1 MYSKT
6 LRSQIVI
13 NKFNNYTD
21 MEENVKPSK
30 AVPVLTFFVVI
41 LLVVLAGLTYV
52 YYQQKQAAKENEM
65 QLLAEKDSISNN
77 LLNLMTDYKE
87 LETDNDSLNQKLAR
101 EQQHAKKLYDELQS
115 VKQVSYAK
123 IKEYQKEL
131 GTLRS
136 IMKDM
141 LHDIDSLNAMNKV
154 LIAEN
159 IKVKEEAA
167 TAKQNVKELEQ
178 KTEELNTQVAKGS
191 VIKARGIVAMGISRR
206 GNEVSRAR
214 RVEKIRACFTLN
226 ENAIAKAGNRLVY
239 MRIVGPDDYVLAKS
253 ETDVFDF
260 EGEKIVFSANREVDY
275 QNKDVEMCIFY
286 DNNGELLKGT
296 YKVTL
301 YMDGYMIGYS
311 EFTLK

>member
-1 MYSKT
+1 
-6 LRSQIVI
+6 
-13 NKFNNYTD
+13 
-21 MEENVKPSK
+21 MENSAKSSK
-30 AVPVLTFFVVI
+30 AVPVLTFVVV
-41 LLVVLAGLTYV
+41 LLLIVLAGLTYV
-52 YYQQKQAAKENEM
+52 YYQQKQNALETET
-65 QLLAEKDSISNN
+65 QLLAEKDSISHN

-87 LETDNDSLNQKLAR
+87 LETDNDSLNQKLVR
-101 EQQHAKKLYDELQS
+101 EQQNAKKLYDELQS
-115 VKQVSYAK
+115 TKRISYAK

-141 LHDIDSLNAMNKV
+141 LHDIDSLNAMNKE

-167 TAKQNVKELEQ
+167 TAKQTVKELEQ

-191 VIKARGIVAMGISRR
+191 IVKARDVVAMGVSRK
-206 GNEVSRAR
+206 GNEMTRAR

-226 ENAIAKAGNRLVY
+226 ENSIAKAGNRLVY
-239 MRIVGPDDYVLAKS
+239 MRIVGPDDYVLAKA

-260 EGEKIVFSANREVDY
+260 EGEKVVFSANREVDY
-275 QNKDVEMCIFY
+275 QNKDIEMCIYY

>member
-1 MYSKT
+1 
-6 LRSQIVI
+6 
-13 NKFNNYTD
+13 
-21 MEENVKPSK
+21 MENSAKSSK
-30 AVPVLTFFVVI
+30 AVPVLTFVVV
-41 LLVVLAGLTYV
+41 LLLIVLAGLTYV
-52 YYQQKQAAKENEM
+52 YYQQKQNAKETET
-65 QLLAEKDSISNN
+65 QLLAEKDSISQN

-87 LETDNDSLNQKLAR
+87 LETDNDSLNQKLVR
-101 EQQHAKKLYDELQS
+101 EQQNAKKLYDELQS
-115 VKQVSYAK
+115 TKRISYAK

-141 LHDIDSLNAMNKV
+141 LHDIDSLNAMNKE

-167 TAKQNVKELEQ
+167 TAKQTVKELEQ

-191 VIKARGIVAMGISRR
+191 IVKARDVVAMGVSRK
-206 GNEVSRAR
+206 GNEMTRAR

-226 ENAIAKAGNRLVY
+226 ENTIAKAGIRLVY
-239 MRIVGPDDYVLAKS
+239 MRIVGPDDYVLAKA

-275 QNKDVEMCIFY
+275 QNKDIEMCIYY
-286 DNNGELLKGT
+286 DSNGELLKGT

>member
-1 MYSKT
+1 
-6 LRSQIVI
+6 
-13 NKFNNYTD
+13 
-21 MEENVKPSK
+21 MENSAKSSK
-30 AVPVLTFFVVI
+30 AVPVLTFVVV
-41 LLVVLAGLTYV
+41 LLLIVLAGLTYV
-52 YYQQKQAAKENEM
+52 YYQQKQNAKETET
-65 QLLAEKDSISNN
+65 QLLAEKDSISQN

-87 LETDNDSLNQKLAR
+87 LETDNDSLNQKLVR
-101 EQQHAKKLYDELQS
+101 EQQNAKKLYDELQS
-115 VKQVSYAK
+115 TKRISYAK

-141 LHDIDSLNAMNKV
+141 LHDIDSLNAMNKE

-167 TAKQNVKELEQ
+167 TAKQTVKELEQ

-191 VIKARGIVAMGISRR
+191 VVKAREVVAMGVSRK
-206 GNEVSRAR
+206 GNEMTRAR

-226 ENAIAKAGNRLVY
+226 ENTIAKAGNRLVY
-239 MRIVGPDDYVLAKS
+239 MRIVGPDDYVLAKA

-275 QNKDVEMCIFY
+275 QNKDIEMCIYY

>member
-1 MYSKT
+1 
-6 LRSQIVI
+6 
-13 NKFNNYTD
+13 
-21 MEENVKPSK
+21 MEENVKSSK
-30 AVPVLTFFVVI
+30 AVPVLTFIVVV
-41 LLVVLAGLTYV
+41 LLIVLAGLTYV
-52 YYQQKQAAKENEM
+52 YYQQKQNAKETET
-65 QLLAEKDSISNN
+65 QLLAEKDSISQN

-87 LETDNDSLNQKLAR
+87 METDNDSLNQKLQR
-101 EQQHAKKLYDELQS
+101 EQQNAKKLYNELQS
-115 VKQVSYAK
+115 VKRVSYAK

-141 LHDIDSLNAMNKV
+141 LHDIDSLNALNKE

-159 IKVKEEAA
+159 VKVKEEAA
-167 TAKQNVKELEQ
+167 TAKQTVKELEQ

-191 VIKARGIVAMGISRR
+191 VIKARDVVAMGVSRK
-206 GNEVSRAR
+206 GNEMTRAR

-226 ENAIAKAGNRLVY
+226 ENSIAKAGNRNVY
-239 MRIVGPDDYVLAKS
+239 MRIVGPDDYVLAKA

-260 EGEKIVFSANREVDY
+260 EGQKIVFSASREVDY
-275 QNKDVEMCIFY
+275 QNKDIEMCIYY

-301 YMDGYMIGYS
+301 YMDGFMIGYS

>member
-1 MYSKT
+1 
-6 LRSQIVI
+6 
-13 NKFNNYTD
+13 
-21 MEENVKPSK
+21 
-30 AVPVLTFFVVI
+30 
-41 LLVVLAGLTYV
+41 
-52 YYQQKQAAKENEM
+52 
-65 QLLAEKDSISNN
+65 
-77 LLNLMTDYKE
+77 
-87 LETDNDSLNQKLAR
+87 DSLNQKLVR
-101 EQQHAKKLYDELQS
+101 EQQNAKKLYDELQS
-115 VKQVSYAK
+115 TKRISYAK

-141 LHDIDSLNAMNKV
+141 LHDIDSLNAMNKE

-167 TAKQNVKELEQ
+167 TAKQTVKELEQ

-191 VIKARGIVAMGISRR
+191 VVKARDVVAMGVSRK
-206 GNEVSRAR
+206 GNEMTRAR

-226 ENAIAKAGNRLVY
+226 ENTIAKAGNRLVY
-239 MRIVGPDDYVLAKS
+239 MRIVGPDDYVLAKA

-275 QNKDVEMCIFY
+275 QNKDIEMCIYY

>member
-1 MYSKT
+1 
-6 LRSQIVI
+6 
-13 NKFNNYTD
+13 
-21 MEENVKPSK
+21 MENNVKPSK
-30 AVPVLTFFVVI
+30 AVPVLTFVVVV

-52 YYQQKQAAKENEM
+52 YYQQKQTAKETET
-65 QLLAEKDSISNN
+65 QLLAEKDSISTN

-87 LETDNDSLNQKLAR
+87 METDNDSLNQKLTR

-115 VKQVSYAK
+115 VKRVSYAK

-141 LHDIDSLNAMNKV
+141 LHDIDSLNAMNKE

-167 TAKQNVKELEQ
+167 TAKQNVKDLEQ
-178 KTEELNTQVAKGS
+178 KTEELNSQVAKGS
-191 VIKARGIVAMGISRR
+191 IVKARDIVAMGVSRR
-206 GNEVSRAR
+206 GNEVTRAR

-226 ENAIAKAGNRLVY
+226 ENAIAKAGNRNVY

-275 QNKDVEMCIFY
+275 QNKDVEMCIYY
-286 DNNGELLKGT
+286 DNKGELLKGT

-301 YMDGYMIGYS
+301 YMDGFMIGYS
-311 EFTLK
+311 EFSLK

>member
-1 MYSKT
+1 
-6 LRSQIVI
+6 
-13 NKFNNYTD
+13 
-21 MEENVKPSK
+21 MEENVKSSK
-30 AVPVLTFFVVI
+30 AVPVLTFVVVV
-41 LLVVLAGLTYV
+41 LLVVLAGLMYV
-52 YYQQKQAAKENEM
+52 YYQQKRDAKETETL
-65 QLLAEKDSISNN
+65 LLAEKDSISQN

-87 LETDNDSLNQKLAR
+87 METDNDSLNQKLTR
-101 EQQHAKKLYDELQS
+101 EQQNAKKLYNELQRT
-115 VKQVSYAK
+115 KRVSYAK

-141 LHDIDSLNAMNKV
+141 LHDIDSLNAMNKE

-167 TAKQNVKELEQ
+167 TAKQTVKELEE

-191 VIKARGIVAMGISRR
+191 IVKARDIVAMGVSRR
-206 GNEVSRAR
+206 GNEVTRAR
-214 RVEKIRACFTLN
+214 RVEKIRACFTLS
-226 ENAIAKAGNRLVY
+226 ENTIAKPGNRNVY
-239 MRIVGPDDYVLAKS
+239 MRIVGPDDYVLAKA

-260 EGEKIVFSANREVDY
+260 EGEKIVFSASREVDY
-275 QNKDVEMCIFY
+275 QNKDIEMCVY
-286 DNNGELLKGT
+286 YENNGELLKGV

-301 YMDGYMIGYS
+301 YMDGYMIGYG

>member
-1 MYSKT
+1 MD
-6 LRSQIVI
+6 
-13 NKFNNYTD
+13 NNT
-21 MEENVKPSK
+21 KQSK
-30 AVPVLTFFVVI
+30 AVPVLTFIVVI

-52 YYQQKQAAKENEM
+52 YYQQKQTALENET
-65 QLLAEKDSISNN
+65 QLLAEKDSISQN

-87 LETDNDSLNQKLAR
+87 LETDNDSLNQKLVR
-101 EQQHAKKLYDELQS
+101 EQQNAKKLYDELQS
-115 VKQVSYAK
+115 TKRISYAK

-141 LHDIDSLNAMNKV
+141 LHDIDSLNAMNKE

-167 TAKQNVKELEQ
+167 TAKQTVKELEQ

-191 VIKARGIVAMGISRR
+191 IIKARDIVSMGVSSR
-206 GNEVSRAR
+206 GNEVTRAR

-226 ENAIAKAGNRLVY
+226 ENTIAKAGNRMVY
-239 MRIVGPDDYVLAKS
+239 MRIVGPDDYVLAKA

-286 DNNGELLKGT
+286 DNKGDLLKGV

>member
-1 MYSKT
+1 ME
-6 LRSQIVI
+6 
-13 NKFNNYTD
+13 NNT
-21 MEENVKPSK
+21 KPSK
-30 AVPVLTFFVVI
+30 VVPVLTFIVVV

-52 YYQQKQAAKENEM
+52 YFQQKQNAKETET
-65 QLLAEKDSISNN
+65 QLLAEKDSISQN
-77 LLNLMTDYKE
+77 LLNLMTDYKD
-87 LETDNDSLNQKLAR
+87 LETDNDSLNQKLQR
-101 EQQHAKKLYDELQS
+101 EQKQAKKLYDELQS
-115 VKQVSYAK
+115 VKRVSYAK

-141 LHDIDSLNAMNKV
+141 LHDIDSLNAMNKE

-167 TAKQNVKELEQ
+167 TAKQTVKELEQ

-191 VIKARGIVAMGISRR
+191 IVKARDIVAMGVSRK
-206 GNEVSRAR
+206 GNEVTRAR

-226 ENAIAKAGNRLVY
+226 ENTIAKAGNRSVY
-239 MRIVGPDDYVLAKS
+239 MRILGPDDFVLAKA

-275 QNKDVEMCIFY
+275 QNKDVEMCIYY

>member
-1 MYSKT
+1 
-6 LRSQIVI
+6 
-13 NKFNNYTD
+13 

-52 YYQQKQAAKENEM
+52 YYQQKQAAKENET

-87 LETDNDSLNQKLAR
+87 LETDNDSLNQKLTR
-101 EQQHAKKLYDELQS
+101 EQQHARKLYDELQS

-141 LHDIDSLNAMNKV
+141 LHDIDSLNAMNKE

-226 ENAIAKAGNRLVY
+226 ENAIAKAGNRFVY
-239 MRIVGPDDYVLAKS
+239 MRIVGPDDYVLAKA

-301 YMDGYMIGYS
+301 YMDGFMIGYT
-311 EFTLK
+311 EFSLK

>member
-1 MYSKT
+1 
-6 LRSQIVI
+6 
-13 NKFNNYTD
+13 
-21 MEENVKPSK
+21 MENSAKSSK
-30 AVPVLTFFVVI
+30 AVPVLTFVVV
-41 LLVVLAGLTYV
+41 LLLIVLAGLTYV
-52 YYQQKQAAKENEM
+52 YYQQKQNAKETET
-65 QLLAEKDSISNN
+65 QLLAEKDSISQN

-87 LETDNDSLNQKLAR
+87 LETDNDSLNQKLVR
-101 EQQHAKKLYDELQS
+101 EQQNAKKLYDELQS
-115 VKQVSYAK
+115 TKRISYAK

-141 LHDIDSLNAMNKV
+141 LHDIDSLNAMNKE

-167 TAKQNVKELEQ
+167 TAKQTVKELEQ

-191 VIKARGIVAMGISRR
+191 VVKARDVVAMGVSRK
-206 GNEVSRAR
+206 GNEMTRAR

-226 ENAIAKAGNRLVY
+226 ENTIAKAGNRLVY
-239 MRIVGPDDYVLAKS
+239 MRIVGPDDYVLAKA

-260 EGEKIVFSANREVDY
+260 EGEKIVFSTNREVDY
-275 QNKDVEMCIFY
+275 QNKDIEMCIYY
-286 DNNGELLKGT
+286 DSNGELLKGT

>member
-1 MYSKT
+1 
-6 LRSQIVI
+6 
-13 NKFNNYTD
+13 
-21 MEENVKPSK
+21 MENSAKSSK
-30 AVPVLTFFVVI
+30 AVPVLTFVVV
-41 LLVVLAGLTYV
+41 LLLIVLAGLTYV
-52 YYQQKQAAKENEM
+52 YYQQKQNAKETET
-65 QLLAEKDSISNN
+65 QLLAEKDSISQN

-87 LETDNDSLNQKLAR
+87 LETDNDSLNQKLVR
-101 EQQHAKKLYDELQS
+101 EQQNAKKLYDELQS
-115 VKQVSYAK
+115 TKRISYAK

-141 LHDIDSLNAMNKV
+141 LHDIDSLNAMNKE

-159 IKVKEEAA
+159 IKVKDEAA
-167 TAKQNVKELEQ
+167 TAKQTVKELEQ

-191 VIKARGIVAMGISRR
+191 IVKARDVVAMGVSRK
-206 GNEVSRAR
+206 GNEMTRAR

-226 ENAIAKAGNRLVY
+226 ENTIAKAGNRLVY
-239 MRIVGPDDYVLAKS
+239 MRIVGPDDYVLAKA

-275 QNKDVEMCIFY
+275 QNKDIEMCIYY
-286 DNNGELLKGT
+286 DSNGELLKGT

>member
-1 MYSKT
+1 
-6 LRSQIVI
+6 
-13 NKFNNYTD
+13 
-21 MEENVKPSK
+21 MEENVKSSK
-30 AVPVLTFFVVI
+30 AVPVLTFIVVV
-41 LLVVLAGLTYV
+41 LLIVLAGLTYV
-52 YYQQKQAAKENEM
+52 YYQQKQNAKETEI
-65 QLLAEKDSISNN
+65 QLLAEKDSISQN

-87 LETDNDSLNQKLAR
+87 LETDNDSLNQKLER
-101 EQQHAKKLYDELQS
+101 EQQNAKKLYNELQS
-115 VKQVSYAK
+115 VKRISYAK

-141 LHDIDSLNAMNKV
+141 LHDIDSLNALNKE

-159 IKVKEEAA
+159 VKVKEEAA
-167 TAKQNVKELEQ
+167 TAKQTVKELEQ

-191 VIKARGIVAMGISRR
+191 VIKAREVVAMGVSRK
-206 GNEVSRAR
+206 GNEMTRAR

-226 ENAIAKAGNRLVY
+226 ENTIAKAGNRNVY
-239 MRIVGPDDYVLAKS
+239 MRIVGPDDYVLAKA

-260 EGEKIVFSANREVDY
+260 EGEKIVFSASREVDY
-275 QNKDVEMCIFY
+275 QNKDIEMCIYY

-311 EFTLK
+311 EFALK

>member
-1 MYSKT
+1 
-6 LRSQIVI
+6 
-13 NKFNNYTD
+13 
-21 MEENVKPSK
+21 MENSAKSSK
-30 AVPVLTFFVVI
+30 AVPVLTFVVV
-41 LLVVLAGLTYV
+41 LLLIVLAGLTYV
-52 YYQQKQAAKENEM
+52 YYQQKQNAKETET
-65 QLLAEKDSISNN
+65 QLLAEKDSISQN

-87 LETDNDSLNQKLAR
+87 LETDNDSLNQKLVR
-101 EQQHAKKLYDELQS
+101 EQQNAKKLYDELQS
-115 VKQVSYAK
+115 TKRISYAK

-141 LHDIDSLNAMNKV
+141 LHDIDSLNAMNKE

-167 TAKQNVKELEQ
+167 TAKQTVKELEQ

-191 VIKARGIVAMGISRR
+191 VVKARDVVAMGVSRK
-206 GNEVSRAR
+206 GNEMTRAR

-226 ENAIAKAGNRLVY
+226 ENTIAKAGNRLVY
-239 MRIVGPDDYVLAKS
+239 MRIVGPDDYVLAKA

-275 QNKDVEMCIFY
+275 QNKDIEMCIYY
-286 DNNGELLKGT
+286 DSNGELLKGT

>member
-1 MYSKT
+1 
-6 LRSQIVI
+6 
-13 NKFNNYTD
+13 
-21 MEENVKPSK
+21 MENSAKSSK
-30 AVPVLTFFVVI
+30 AVPVLTFVVV
-41 LLVVLAGLTYV
+41 LLLIVLAGLTYV
-52 YYQQKQAAKENEM
+52 YYQQKQNALETET
-65 QLLAEKDSISNN
+65 QLLAEKDSISHN

-87 LETDNDSLNQKLAR
+87 LETDNDSLNQKLVR
-101 EQQHAKKLYDELQS
+101 EQQNAKKLYDELQS
-115 VKQVSYAK
+115 TKRISYAK

-141 LHDIDSLNAMNKV
+141 LHDIDSLNAMNKE

-167 TAKQNVKELEQ
+167 TAKQTVKELEQ

-191 VIKARGIVAMGISRR
+191 VVKARDVVAMGVSRK
-206 GNEVSRAR
+206 GNEMTRAR

-226 ENAIAKAGNRLVY
+226 ENTIAKAGNRLVY
-239 MRIVGPDDYVLAKS
+239 MRIVGPDDYVLAKA

-275 QNKDVEMCIFY
+275 QNKDIEMCIYY

>member
-1 MYSKT
+1 
-6 LRSQIVI
+6 
-13 NKFNNYTD
+13 
-21 MEENVKPSK
+21 MENSAKSSK
-30 AVPVLTFFVVI
+30 AVPVLTFVVV
-41 LLVVLAGLTYV
+41 LLLIVLAGLTYV
-52 YYQQKQAAKENEM
+52 YYQQKQNALETET
-65 QLLAEKDSISNN
+65 QLLAEKDSISHN

-87 LETDNDSLNQKLAR
+87 LETDNDSLNQKLVR
-101 EQQHAKKLYDELQS
+101 EQQNAKKLYDELQS
-115 VKQVSYAK
+115 TKRISYAK

-141 LHDIDSLNAMNKV
+141 LHDIDSLNAMNKE

-167 TAKQNVKELEQ
+167 TAKQTVKELEQ

-191 VIKARGIVAMGISRR
+191 VVKARDVVAMGVSRK
-206 GNEVSRAR
+206 GNEMTRAR

-226 ENAIAKAGNRLVY
+226 ENTIAKAGNRLVY
-239 MRIVGPDDYVLAKS
+239 MRIVGPDDYVLAKA

-275 QNKDVEMCIFY
+275 QNKDIEMCIYY
-286 DNNGELLKGT
+286 DSNGELLKGT

>member
-1 MYSKT
+1 
-6 LRSQIVI
+6 
-13 NKFNNYTD
+13 
-21 MEENVKPSK
+21 MENSAKSSK
-30 AVPVLTFFVVI
+30 AVPVLTFVVV
-41 LLVVLAGLTYV
+41 LLLIVLAGLTYV
-52 YYQQKQAAKENEM
+52 YYQQKQNAKETET
-65 QLLAEKDSISNN
+65 QLLAEKDSISQN

-87 LETDNDSLNQKLAR
+87 LETDNDSLNQKLVR
-101 EQQHAKKLYDELQS
+101 EQQNAKKLYDELQS
-115 VKQVSYAK
+115 TKRISYAK

-141 LHDIDSLNAMNKV
+141 LHDIDSLNAMNKE

-167 TAKQNVKELEQ
+167 TAKQTVKELEQ

-191 VIKARGIVAMGISRR
+191 IVKARDVVAMGVSRK
-206 GNEVSRAR
+206 GNEMTRAR

-226 ENAIAKAGNRLVY
+226 ENTIAKAGNRLVY
-239 MRIVGPDDYVLAKS
+239 MRIVGPDDYVLAKA

-275 QNKDVEMCIFY
+275 QNKDIEMCIYY

>member
-1 MYSKT
+1 
-6 LRSQIVI
+6 
-13 NKFNNYTD
+13 
-21 MEENVKPSK
+21 MENSTKSSK
-30 AVPVLTFFVVI
+30 AVPVLTFVVV
-41 LLVVLAGLTYV
+41 LLLIVLAGLTYV
-52 YYQQKQAAKENEM
+52 YYQQKQNAKETET
-65 QLLAEKDSISNN
+65 QLLAEKDSISQN

-87 LETDNDSLNQKLAR
+87 LETDNDSLNQKLVR
-101 EQQHAKKLYDELQS
+101 EQQNAKKLYDELQS
-115 VKQVSYAK
+115 TKRISYAK

-141 LHDIDSLNAMNKV
+141 LHDIDSLNAMNKE

-167 TAKQNVKELEQ
+167 TAKQTVKELEQ

-191 VIKARGIVAMGISRR
+191 IVKARDVVAMGVSRK
-206 GNEVSRAR
+206 GNEMTRAR

-226 ENAIAKAGNRLVY
+226 ENTIAKAGNRLVY
-239 MRIVGPDDYVLAKS
+239 MRIVGPDDYVLAKA

-275 QNKDVEMCIFY
+275 QNKDIEMCIYY
-286 DNNGELLKGT
+286 DSNGELLKGT

>member
-1 MYSKT
+1 
-6 LRSQIVI
+6 
-13 NKFNNYTD
+13 
-21 MEENVKPSK
+21 MENSAKSSK
-30 AVPVLTFFVVI
+30 AVPVLTFVVV
-41 LLVVLAGLTYV
+41 LLLIVLAGLTYV
-52 YYQQKQAAKENEM
+52 YYQQKQNAKETET
-65 QLLAEKDSISNN
+65 QLLAEKDSISQN

-87 LETDNDSLNQKLAR
+87 LETDNDSLNQKLVR
-101 EQQHAKKLYDELQS
+101 EQQNAKKLYDELQS
-115 VKQVSYAK
+115 TKRISYAK

-141 LHDIDSLNAMNKV
+141 LHDIDSLNAMNKE

-167 TAKQNVKELEQ
+167 TAKQTVKELEQ

-191 VIKARGIVAMGISRR
+191 VVKARDVVAMGVSRK
-206 GNEVSRAR
+206 GNEMTRAR

-226 ENAIAKAGNRLVY
+226 ENTIAKAGNRFVY
-239 MRIVGPDDYVLAKS
+239 MRIVGPDDYVLAKA

-275 QNKDVEMCIFY
+275 QNKDIEMCIYY

>member
-1 MYSKT
+1 
-6 LRSQIVI
+6 
-13 NKFNNYTD
+13 

-52 YYQQKQAAKENEM
+52 YYQQKQAAKENET

-87 LETDNDSLNQKLAR
+87 LETDNDSLNQKLTR

-141 LHDIDSLNAMNKV
+141 LHDIDSLNAMNKE

-191 VIKARGIVAMGISRR
+191 VIKAREIVAMGVSRR

-239 MRIVGPDDYVLAKS
+239 MRIVGPDDYVLAKA

-301 YMDGYMIGYS
+301 YMDGFMIGYT
-311 EFTLK
+311 EFSLK

>member
-1 MYSKT
+1 
-6 LRSQIVI
+6 
-13 NKFNNYTD
+13 
-21 MEENVKPSK
+21 MENSAKSSK
-30 AVPVLTFFVVI
+30 AVPVLTFVVV
-41 LLVVLAGLTYV
+41 LLLIVLAGLTYV
-52 YYQQKQAAKENEM
+52 YYQQKQNAKETET
-65 QLLAEKDSISNN
+65 QLLAEKDSISQN

-87 LETDNDSLNQKLAR
+87 LETDNDSLNQKLVR
-101 EQQHAKKLYDELQS
+101 EQQNAKKLYDELQS
-115 VKQVSYAK
+115 TKRISYAK

-141 LHDIDSLNAMNKV
+141 LHDIDSLNAMNKE

-167 TAKQNVKELEQ
+167 TAKQTVKELEQ

-191 VIKARGIVAMGISRR
+191 VVKARDVVAMGVSRK
-206 GNEVSRAR
+206 GNEMTRAR

-226 ENAIAKAGNRLVY
+226 ENSIAKAGNRFVY
-239 MRIVGPDDYVLAKS
+239 MRIVGPDDYVLAKA

-275 QNKDVEMCIFY
+275 QNKDIEMCIYY

>member
-1 MYSKT
+1 
-6 LRSQIVI
+6 
-13 NKFNNYTD
+13 
-21 MEENVKPSK
+21 MENSAKSSK
-30 AVPVLTFFVVI
+30 AVPVLTFVVV
-41 LLVVLAGLTYV
+41 LLLIVLAGLTYV
-52 YYQQKQAAKENEM
+52 YYQQKQNALETET
-65 QLLAEKDSISNN
+65 QLLAEKDSISHN

-87 LETDNDSLNQKLAR
+87 LETDNDSLNQKLVR
-101 EQQHAKKLYDELQS
+101 EQQNAKKLYDELQS
-115 VKQVSYAK
+115 TKRISYAK

-141 LHDIDSLNAMNKV
+141 LHDIDSLNAMNKE

-167 TAKQNVKELEQ
+167 TAKQTVKELEQ

-191 VIKARGIVAMGISRR
+191 IVKARDVVAMGVSRK
-206 GNEVSRAR
+206 GNEMTRAR

-226 ENAIAKAGNRLVY
+226 ENTIAKAGNRLVY
-239 MRIVGPDDYVLAKS
+239 MRIVGPDDYVLAKA

-275 QNKDVEMCIFY
+275 QNKDIEMCIYY
-286 DNNGELLKGT
+286 DSNGELLKGT

>member
-1 MYSKT
+1 
-6 LRSQIVI
+6 
-13 NKFNNYTD
+13 

-52 YYQQKQAAKENEM
+52 YYQQKQAAKENET

-87 LETDNDSLNQKLAR
+87 LETDNDSLNQKLTR

-141 LHDIDSLNAMNKV
+141 LHDIDSLNAMNKE

-226 ENAIAKAGNRLVY
+226 ENAIAKAGNRFVY
-239 MRIVGPDDYVLAKS
+239 MRIVGPDDYVLAKA

-301 YMDGYMIGYS
+301 YMDGFMIGYT
-311 EFTLK
+311 EFSLK

>member
-1 MYSKT
+1 
-6 LRSQIVI
+6 
-13 NKFNNYTD
+13 
-21 MEENVKPSK
+21 MENSAKSSK
-30 AVPVLTFFVVI
+30 AVPVLTFVVV
-41 LLVVLAGLTYV
+41 LLLIVLAGLTYV
-52 YYQQKQAAKENEM
+52 YYQQKQNAMETET
-65 QLLAEKDSISNN
+65 QLLAEKDSISQN

-87 LETDNDSLNQKLAR
+87 LETDNDSLNQKLVR
-101 EQQHAKKLYDELQS
+101 EQQNAKKLYDELQS
-115 VKQVSYAK
+115 TKRISYAK

-141 LHDIDSLNAMNKV
+141 LHDIDSLNAMNKE

-167 TAKQNVKELEQ
+167 TAKQTVKELEQ

-191 VIKARGIVAMGISRR
+191 VVKARDVVAMGVSRK
-206 GNEVSRAR
+206 GNEMTRAR

-226 ENAIAKAGNRLVY
+226 ENSIAKAGNRFVY
-239 MRIVGPDDYVLAKS
+239 MRIVGPDDYVLAKA

-275 QNKDVEMCIFY
+275 QNKDIEMCIYY

>member
-1 MYSKT
+1 
-6 LRSQIVI
+6 
-13 NKFNNYTD
+13 
-21 MEENVKPSK
+21 MENSAKSSK
-30 AVPVLTFFVVI
+30 AVPVLTFVVV
-41 LLVVLAGLTYV
+41 LLLIILAGLTYV
-52 YYQQKQAAKENEM
+52 YYQQKQNAKETET
-65 QLLAEKDSISNN
+65 QLLAEKDSISQN

-87 LETDNDSLNQKLAR
+87 LETDNDSLNQKLQR
-101 EQQHAKKLYDELQS
+101 EQQQAKKLYDELQS
-115 VKQVSYAK
+115 VKRVSYAK

-136 IMKDM
+136 IMKNM
-141 LHDIDSLNAMNKV
+141 LHEIDSLNSLNKQ

-159 IKVKEEAA
+159 IKVKEEAT
-167 TAKQNVKELEQ
+167 TAKQTVKELEQ

-191 VIKARGIVAMGISRR
+191 IVKAREIVAMGVSRR
-206 GNEVSRAR
+206 GNEVTRAR

-226 ENAIAKAGNRLVY
+226 ENAIAKSGNRNVY
-239 MRIVGPDDYVLAKS
+239 MRIVGPDDFVLAKS

-260 EGEKIVFSANREVDY
+260 EGQKIVFSANREVDY
-275 QNKDVEMCIFY
+275 QNKDIEMCIYY

>member
-1 MYSKT
+1 
-6 LRSQIVI
+6 
-13 NKFNNYTD
+13 
-21 MEENVKPSK
+21 MEENVKSSK
-30 AVPVLTFFVVI
+30 AVPVLTFVVVV
-41 LLVVLAGLTYV
+41 LLVVLAGLMYV
-52 YYQQKQAAKENEM
+52 YYQQKRDAKETETL
-65 QLLAEKDSISNN
+65 LLAEKDSISQN

-87 LETDNDSLNQKLAR
+87 METDNDSLNQKLTR
-101 EQQHAKKLYDELQS
+101 EQQNAKKLYNELQRT
-115 VKQVSYAK
+115 KRVSYAK

-141 LHDIDSLNAMNKV
+141 LHDIDSLNAMNKE

-167 TAKQNVKELEQ
+167 TAKQTVKELEE

-191 VIKARGIVAMGISRR
+191 IVKARDIVAMGVSRR
-206 GNEVSRAR
+206 GNEVTRAR
-214 RVEKIRACFTLN
+214 RVEKIRACFTLS
-226 ENAIAKAGNRLVY
+226 ENTIAKAGNRNVY
-239 MRIVGPDDYVLAKS
+239 MRIVGPDDYVLAKA

-260 EGEKIVFSANREVDY
+260 EGEKIVFSASREVDY
-275 QNKDVEMCIFY
+275 QNKDIEMCIYY

-311 EFTLK
+311 EFALK

>member
-1 MYSKT
+1 
-6 LRSQIVI
+6 
-13 NKFNNYTD
+13 

-52 YYQQKQAAKENEM
+52 YYQQKQAAKENET

-87 LETDNDSLNQKLAR
+87 LETDNDSLNQKLTR

-141 LHDIDSLNAMNKV
+141 LHDIDSLNAMNKE

-191 VIKARGIVAMGISRR
+191 VIKAREIVAMAVNSR
-206 GNEVSRAR
+206 GKEVTRAR

-239 MRIVGPDDYVLAKS
+239 MRIVGPDDYVLAKA

-301 YMDGYMIGYS
+301 YMDGFMIGYT

>member
-1 MYSKT
+1 
-6 LRSQIVI
+6 
-13 NKFNNYTD
+13 
-21 MEENVKPSK
+21 MENSAKSSK
-30 AVPVLTFFVVI
+30 AVPVLTFVVV
-41 LLVVLAGLTYV
+41 LLLIVLAGLTYV
-52 YYQQKQAAKENEM
+52 YYQQKQNAKETET
-65 QLLAEKDSISNN
+65 QLLAEKDSISQN

-87 LETDNDSLNQKLAR
+87 LETDNDSLNQKLVR
-101 EQQHAKKLYDELQS
+101 EQQNAKKLYDELQS
-115 VKQVSYAK
+115 TKRISYAK

-141 LHDIDSLNAMNKV
+141 LHDIDSLNAMNKE

-167 TAKQNVKELEQ
+167 TAKQTVKELEQ

-191 VIKARGIVAMGISRR
+191 VVKARDVVAMGVSRK
-206 GNEVSRAR
+206 GNEMTRAR

-226 ENAIAKAGNRLVY
+226 ENSIAKAGNRLVY
-239 MRIVGPDDYVLAKS
+239 MRIVGPDDYVLAKA

-275 QNKDVEMCIFY
+275 QNKDIEMCIYY
-286 DNNGELLKGT
+286 DSNGELLKGT

>member
-1 MYSKT
+1 
-6 LRSQIVI
+6 
-13 NKFNNYTD
+13 
-21 MEENVKPSK
+21 MEENVKSSK
-30 AVPVLTFFVVI
+30 AVPVLTFIVVV
-41 LLVVLAGLTYV
+41 LLVVLAGLAYV
-52 YYQQKQAAKENEM
+52 YHQQKQSAMETET
-65 QLLAEKDSISNN
+65 QLLAEKDSISQN

-87 LETDNDSLNQKLAR
+87 METDNDSLNQKLSR
-101 EQQHAKKLYDELQS
+101 EQQNAKKLYEELQS
-115 VKQVSYAK
+115 VKRISYSK

-141 LHDIDSLNAMNKV
+141 LHDIDSLNAMNKE

-159 IKVKEEAA
+159 IKVKEEAT
-167 TAKQNVKELEQ
+167 TAKQTVKELEQ

-191 VIKARGIVAMGISRR
+191 VVKARDIVAMGVSRK
-206 GNEVSRAR
+206 GNEMTRAR

-226 ENAIAKAGNRLVY
+226 ENSIAKAGNRAVY
-239 MRIVGPDDYVLAKS
+239 MRIIGPDDYVLAKA

-275 QNKDVEMCIFY
+275 QNKDIEMCIYY

-311 EFTLK
+311 EFALK

>member
-1 MYSKT
+1 
-6 LRSQIVI
+6 
-13 NKFNNYTD
+13 
-21 MEENVKPSK
+21 MENSAKSSK
-30 AVPVLTFFVVI
+30 AVPVLTFVVV
-41 LLVVLAGLTYV
+41 LLLIVLAGLTYV
-52 YYQQKQAAKENEM
+52 YYQQKQNALETET
-65 QLLAEKDSISNN
+65 QLLAEKDSISHN

-87 LETDNDSLNQKLAR
+87 LETDNDSLNQKLVR
-101 EQQHAKKLYDELQS
+101 EQQNAKKLYDELQS
-115 VKQVSYAK
+115 TKRISYAK

-141 LHDIDSLNAMNKV
+141 LHDIDSLNAMNKE

-167 TAKQNVKELEQ
+167 TAKQTVKELEQ

-191 VIKARGIVAMGISRR
+191 VVKARDVVAMGVSRK
-206 GNEVSRAR
+206 GNEMTRAR

-226 ENAIAKAGNRLVY
+226 ENTIAKAGNRFVY
-239 MRIVGPDDYVLAKS
+239 MRIVGPDDYVLAKA

-275 QNKDVEMCIFY
+275 QNKDIEMCIYY